1 MATFQP
7 EFLEDLKSRA
17 SVSDIVGRKVK
28 LIKRGREFVGLSPFN
43 AEKSPSFTVN
53 DAKGF
58 YHCFSSGEHGD
69 VFSFLMKTEGLT
81 FPEAVEAIAS
91 QVGMD
96 VPKPTP
102 DDARRMAEAKGLREA
117 VAAAGKYFESQLRMP
132 AGKQAMAYLKGR
144 GLSDAAIQRFR
155 LGYAPADRMALLA
168 ALRHEGFSDDIMVE
182 TGLARRG
189 DDGHVFGYFKD
200 RAIFTIADAQGRP
213 IGFGARALGDEQP
226 KYLNSP
232 DGPLFHKGETLYG
245 LDLAREPAHKA
256 GEIIVVEGYMDA
268 IALAEAGMPNVVAPL
283 GTAVTE
289 SQIKRLWRIAAAP
302 TLCLDGDAAGRRA
315 AGRAALRAL
324 PILEPGRTLRFA
336 LLAGGKDPDDLIR
349 TEGAAVLRAIIEQA
363 SSLVDVIWQ
372 DALAEID
379 PSAPEDRAAL
389 DTRLHALARE
399 IADATVARY
408 IRDAFRERLRS
419 AFAPVAPA
427 YTSARRFERG
437 GRDQRPVA
445 PIFARP
451 GQSVAAHGAL
461 MREARVLYGCMCRPE
476 IAEPFLERLGVLT
489 FSDGGMNALRQGLVA
504 ALVDNPAID
513 ADGLHATLLE
523 QGYGQTIQRM
533 HLHAS
538 VRRRPTA
545 LLGDSAD
552 AAEWLNH
559 SIEAT
564 EQRDAEQNI
573 LKRARALTDDDDR
586 AMAAVDLD
594 VAARVIRQDTGE
606 TR

>member
-1 MATFQP
+1 MSA
-7 EFLEDLKSRA
+7 
-17 SVSDIVGRKVK
+17 
-28 LIKRGREFVGLSPFN
+28 
-43 AEKSPSFTVN
+43 
-53 DAKGF
+53 
-58 YHCFSSGEHGD
+58 
-69 VFSFLMKTEGLT
+69 LT
-81 FPEAVEAIAS
+81 A
-91 QVGMD
+91 
-96 VPKPTP
+96 
-102 DDARRMAEAKGLREA
+102 
-117 VAAAGKYFESQLRMP
+117 
-132 AGKQAMAYLKGR
+132 
-144 GLSDAAIQRFR
+144 
-155 LGYAPADRMALLA
+155 
-168 ALRHEGFSDDIMVE
+168 
-182 TGLARRG
+182 
-189 DDGHVFGYFKD
+189 
-200 RAIFTIADAQGRP
+200 
-213 IGFGARALGDEQP
+213 
-226 KYLNSP
+226 
-232 DGPLFHKGETLYG
+232 
-245 LDLAREPAHKA
+245 
-256 GEIIVVEGYMDA
+256 
-268 IALAEAGMPNVVAPL
+268 
-283 GTAVTE
+283 
-289 SQIKRLWRIAAAP
+289 
-302 TLCLDGDAAGRRA
+302 
-315 AGRAALRAL
+315 
-324 PILEPGRTLRFA
+324 
-336 LLAGGKDPDDLIR
+336 
-349 TEGAAVLRAIIEQA
+349 
-363 SSLVDVIWQ
+363 
-372 DALAEID
+372 
-379 PSAPEDRAAL
+379 
-389 DTRLHALARE
+389 
-399 IADATVARY
+399 
-408 IRDAFRERLRS
+408 RLRS

-461 MREARVLYGCMCRPE
+461 MREARDLYGCMCRPE